1 MSEALP
7 STPQFASWRI
17 ALGARFLFPEWS
29 LISSLAPA

>member
-7 STPQFASWRI
+7 FTPQLASWRI
-17 ALGARFLFPEWS
+17 ARRARFLFPEWS